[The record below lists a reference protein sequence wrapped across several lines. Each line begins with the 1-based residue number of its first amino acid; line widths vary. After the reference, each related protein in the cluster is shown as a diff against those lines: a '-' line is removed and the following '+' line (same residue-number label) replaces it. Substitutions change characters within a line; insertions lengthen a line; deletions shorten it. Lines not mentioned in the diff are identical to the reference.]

1 MFDAELRV
9 VSCRIFGQLHADEVG
24 FHVAVDDEVKCGDRR
39 IVLHIPRAELQSVA
53 AFAELGQLES
63 HRSRGVAADVELEMV
78 VEVVG
83 LLRFAVDNECQVV
96 ANAAAR
102 DVDAVAIVE
111 RCHEH
116 WRGVHTVARPKG
128 GGVEVASGGGSD
140 AIGGGYRRTAYGELL
155 RLPIHREPLAVVG
168 GEKGDETLPVAV
180 ANVAWNSKGKS
191 KFSGANAVRS
201 CENHRLTVGVLKGS
215 VGLCGV
221 V

>member
-1 MFDAELRV
+1 M
-9 VSCRIFGQLHADEVG
+9 
-24 FHVAVDDEVKCGDRR
+24 
-39 IVLHIPRAELQSVA
+39 A
-53 AFAELGQLES
+53 AFAELGQLKS

-96 ANAAAR
+96 ANATAR
-102 DVDAVAIVE
+102 DVNAVAIVE

-128 GGVEVASGGGSD
+128 GVVEVASDGGSR
-140 AIGGGYRRTAYGELL
+140 AIGSIGRRTAYGELL
-155 RLPIHREPLAVVG
+155 RLPIHRELLAVVG

-180 ANVAWNSKGKS
+180 ANVARNSKGEG